1 MDSRVQQLLAEL
13 EEQKRLREIAE
24 AQVEKERG
32 LRQEE
37 QRRREEEQ
45 RRREEEQRRR
55 EEEQRRREEA
65 ESLTADTQLTTFLP
79 FLRNCHELLLAIRIV
94 TDPTRTTQGTVT
106 KPANRRVPSRII
118 ICDKFFARQEAVWR
132 ILNDHPLF
140 LMKKQFPSKH
150 QLEYVCKVLSP
161 ITAESDLRYYERET
175 VENQVRN
182 IVDRITEDVSLKE
195 AFGLRGSITF
205 DSHTNV
211 GRPQESSLSEG
222 GENLSINSET
232 APSAKAK
239 GRGRK
244 KKKESVT
251 VTRGQ
256 ADRFC
261 IYRRD
266 GDDHIPAIAIEY
278 KAPHKLTQAEMTT
291 GLREEIRPA
300 RDVINQE
307 SEDVTFC
314 CRRLVAAVITQ
325 LFSYMV
331 QKCVR
336 YGYVCTGEAFIF
348 VYIPD
353 DPSSVQ
359 CALCIPGRDVKGTD
373 DDDLQGTA
381 VAQVLAFT
389 IRALTSPPVPQQWSD
404 AADELDIW
412 PVEYSDIL
420 DQTPPAARLKHASP
434 LYRGRR
440 PHNLSPFRMTL
451 RSGCR
456 PSENKPR
463 PTSSPSPSP
472 PPSPSLTPHSGPR
485 GRARRGGHIQSAK
498 PRGTPGHGEGTQRMP
513 NAIETLT
520 IKTRPYCS
528 QRCLLALRDNTPLDP
543 TCSNYED
550 HRKHRIK
557 AGEFRALVQKQ
568 LATDRGP
575 DADCCPL
582 YKAGSCG
589 ALLKVRLSSH
599 GYTLVAKAVEC
610 KHKHKLRHEMKVY
623 NELRD
628 LQGECIPVCLGL
640 VKLAP
645 GRPYYYDEKIHTHI
659 LLLSWAGEPI
669 EKYRKLNHTAVA
681 GSTVDALEAIHSKG
695 VTHGDAEPRNMLWDL
710 SRQRV
715 VIVDLERSTI
725 RNPLSSVSTN
735 SRKDRKLTNDD
746 YSKELQRVKALF
758 EGNAESSL

>member
-1 MDSRVQQLLAEL
+1 MNSRVQQLLAEL
-13 EEQKRLREIAE
+13 EEERALREEERALREIAE
-24 AQVEKERG
+24 AQAEKERG
-32 LRQEE
+32 LRQ
-37 QRRREEEQ
+37 
-45 RRREEEQRRR
+45 EEQRRR

-65 ESLTADTQLTTFLP
+65 ESLTADTQPTTFLP
-79 FLRNCHELLLAIRIV
+79 FLHNCHKLLLAIRIV
-94 TDPTRTTQGTVT
+94 TDPTRTTQGIVT

-118 ICDKFFARQEAVWR
+118 ICDKFFAKQEAVWR

-182 IVDRITEDVSLKE
+182 IVDQITEDISLKE

-211 GRPQESSLSEG
+211 GCPQESLLSGEG
-222 GENLSINSET
+222 KDLSINSET

-239 GRGRK
+239 SRGQ
-244 KKKESVT
+244 KKKEPT
-251 VTRGQ
+251 AVTRGQ

-261 IYRRD
+261 IYHQD

-307 SEDVTFC
+307 SEDVIFC
-314 CRRLVAAVITQ
+314 CRRLVTAVITQ

-331 QKCVR
+331 QKRVR

-348 VYIPD
+348 VYISD

-389 IRALTSPPVPQQWSD
+389 IRALTSPPVSQQWSD
-404 AADELDIW
+404 AADELDVW

-434 LYRGRR
+434 LYHGRR
-440 PHNLSPFRMTL
+440 SHNLSPFRMTL

-456 PSENKPR
+456 PSENKR
-463 PTSSPSPSP
+463 RATSSPSPSP

-498 PRGTPGHGEGTQRMP
+498 PRETPGHGEGTQRMP

-543 TCSNYED
+543 TCSNYEV

-589 ALLKVRLSSH
+589 TLLKVRLSSH
-599 GYTLVAKAVEC
+599 GYTLVAKAVES
-610 KHKHKLRHEMKVY
+610 KNKDKLQHERKVY
-623 NELRD
+623 NQLRD
-628 LQGECIPVCLGL
+628 LQGECIPVCLGV
-640 VKLAP
+640 VKLEP
-645 GRPYYYDEKIHTHI
+645 KRPYYHEEKIHTHI
-659 LLLSWAGEPI
+659 LLLSWAGESI
-669 EKYRKLNHTAVA
+669 EKA
-681 GSTVDALEAIHSKG
+681 GTLSPANKRSTVCRALQAIHSRG
-695 VTHGDAEPRNMLWDL
+695 ILHGDAEPRNILWDQACE
-710 SRQRV
+710 RVRV
-715 VIVDLERSTI
+715 VDFELATI
-725 RNPLSSVSTN
+725 QQPLSDASTN
-735 SRKDRKLTNDD
+735 IVRKRKVMSTCF
-746 YSKELQRVKALF
+746 SKELQHIETVF
-758 EGNAESSL
+758 EIQDLK